1 MSELTLEKE
10 LYDSFGEEER
20 LLLCSL
26 IHDNVTCSV
35 VEGIFS
41 PQARLACRHCGGR
54 DSCIAGPCM
63 KKGKTAFYSK
73 AAQKITEVR
82 TGRFCKKDLQ
92 AKIRQQCHCTD
103 RRIVTELPSRIS
115 AHGCG
120 TNCTSLLK
128 RIWGLSLLPSIDP
141 SRAFF
146 FRQVLQFSPYRGP
159 SLQVAEPP
167 GGCLWRGMER
177 PLLLCHARRPDFR
190 RVFTGVGQL
199 ESRAS
204 ERDRSR
210 QKAVE

>member
-1 MSELTLEKE
+1 MTASVRK
-10 LYDSFGEEER
+10 SACCFAP
-20 LLLCSL
+20 S

-35 VEGIFS
+35 MEGGFS
-41 PQARLACRHCGGR
+41 HPKPVFCRHCGGR
-54 DSCIAGPCM
+54 TLYRWAVYEEGENSLLL
-63 KKGKTAFYSK
+63 KS
-73 AAQKITEVR
+73 AAQKVTEVR

-128 RIWGLSLLPSIDP
+128 RISGVEPVAEHRPIARIL
-141 SRAFF
+141 F

-159 SLQVAEPP
+159 SFRLLSHLEDVYGEAWSASSFFVMLADRISGEYSQV
-167 GGCLWRGMER
+167 W
-177 PLLLCHARRPDFR
+177 DNW
-190 RVFTGVGQL
+190 
-199 ESRAS
+199 SRAS